1 MTKRLL
7 QLAGVAV
14 VVLSAA
20 ALAPPKAAQACIH
33 ECVLLCSPNTHCCIV
48 GGCAGCYT
56 VCPPPSA

>member
-7 QLAGVAV
+7 RFAGVAV

-20 ALAPPKAAQACIH
+20 FAPPKAAQACFH
-33 ECVLLCSPNTHCCIV
+33 ECVILCAYPTHCCIV

-56 VCPPPSA
+56 VCPPA